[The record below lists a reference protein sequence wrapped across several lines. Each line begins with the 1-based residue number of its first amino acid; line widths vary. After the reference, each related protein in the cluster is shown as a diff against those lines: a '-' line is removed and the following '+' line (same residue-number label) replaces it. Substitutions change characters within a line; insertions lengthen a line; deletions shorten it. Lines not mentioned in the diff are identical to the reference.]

1 MARKMRS
8 GGSTNKFSFD
18 KSKKY
23 KYNTSGSL
31 VEFSGDAGDDDIT
44 ISGSKSSIRRMGDLE
59 RNVSI
64 LAAKLLTND
73 GESGDS
79 DDSSF
84 GRIETKKI
92 RFKNNIRMDDPLDM
106 RDKIDMNNNK
116 ITDVA
121 TPTSGQDATNKTYVD
136 TKVAGIVDSA
146 PAALDTLNELAA
158 ALGDDANFS
167 TTLSTQIGTKVTK
180 AGDTMT
186 GALTLSGAPSSANHA
201 ATKAYVDSAV
211 SGGTG
216 VLDTDDIA
224 EAGNLYFTNTRV
236 DARIPTNVSSFAN
249 DSGYLTSVGTINYND
264 LSNKPT
270 IPTNNNQ
277 LTNGAGYVTTNTTY
291 TAGNGLTLSGT
302 EFLMSGN
309 YTGSF
314 TASGDVTAYSDER
327 LKSDITTIEDA
338 LNKVKNLRGV
348 MFDKTDTLSSEL
360 KRSTGVIAQ
369 EVEKVLPEVVH
380 NDINTG
386 YKSVAYGNIVG
397 VLIEAIKEQQ
407 EQIDK
412 LKHDIEFLKGI
423 R

>member
-1 MARKMRS
+1 
-8 GGSTNKFSFD
+8 
-18 KSKKY
+18 
-23 KYNTSGSL
+23 
-31 VEFSGDAGDDDIT
+31 
-44 ISGSKSSIRRMGDLE
+44 
-59 RNVSI
+59 
-64 LAAKLLTND
+64 
-73 GESGDS
+73 
-79 DDSSF
+79 
-84 GRIETKKI
+84 
-92 RFKNNIRMDDPLDM
+92 
-106 RDKIDMNNNK
+106 
-116 ITDVA
+116 
-121 TPTSGQDATNKTYVD
+121 
-136 TKVAGIVDSA
+136 
-146 PAALDTLNELAA
+146 
-158 ALGDDANFS
+158 
-167 TTLSTQIGTKVTK
+167 
-180 AGDTMT
+180 MT

-201 ATKAYVDSAV
+201 ATKAYVDSSV

-216 VLDTDDIA
+216 ALDTDDIT
-224 EAGNLYFTNTRV
+224 EAGNLYYTDVRAQAVSINNVVEDTSPQLGGLLSANSFDIDMGTNIIT
-236 DARIPTNVSSFAN
+236 DAKVGFWDAAFSWGNHASA
-249 DSGYLTSVGTINYND
+249 GYLTSYTD
-264 LSNKPT
+264 
-270 IPTNNNQ
+270 
-277 LTNGAGYVTTNTTY
+277 TNTTY